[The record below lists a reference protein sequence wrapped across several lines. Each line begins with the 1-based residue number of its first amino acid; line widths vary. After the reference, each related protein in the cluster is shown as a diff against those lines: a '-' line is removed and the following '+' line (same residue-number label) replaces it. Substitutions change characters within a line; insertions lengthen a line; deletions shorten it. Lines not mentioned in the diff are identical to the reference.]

1 MPILF
6 SSPIASDY
14 VKNKSFMIF
23 CKKFDLV
30 EQSLQ
35 NFAKDIHLGV
45 EMANNL
51 SEPMFLPTLV
61 DQIFKHS
68 QKLGYGN
75 EDPSA
80 VFMRVRH

>member
-1 MPILF
+1 MQILF
-6 SSPIASDY
+6 STPMASDY
-14 VKNKSFMIF
+14 VINKSFMIF
-23 CKKFDLV
+23 SKKFDLV

-35 NFAKDIHLGV
+35 NFAKDIHLGI
-45 EMANNL
+45 EMSSNL
-51 SEPMFLPTLV
+51 SQPMFLPSLV

-75 EDPSA
+75 ADPSA